1 MDELDTV
8 YVIETLEDL
17 YVVEDEVYEGKVL
30 DGVLELAT
38 QFNTRGEANDFLAE
52 MREAGIT
59 GNVMEAKVFIKVM
72 K

>member
-1 MDELDTV
+1 MEELETV

-17 YVVEDEVYEGKVL
+17 YVVEDEVFEGKVL

-38 QFNTRGEANDFLAE
+38 QFNSRREANDFLAE
-52 MREAGIT
+52 MSEAGIS
-59 GNVMEAKVFIKVM
+59 GKIKEAKIFIKVM